1 MLIARRLRPFHEIA
15 TGGQRGHPAA
25 VGGWVG
31 GVPELRAGRVGIIM
45 TVGGRRFL
53 RLDGSVSSPDE
64 RQRRVAQ
71 FNADASIGCF
81 LLSTRVR
88 AACP

>member
-1 MLIARRLRPFHEIA
+1 VANVVIRLR
-15 TGGQRGHPAA
+15 
-25 VGGWVG
+25 WVG